1 MKILHTADWHLGK
14 RLEQFSRLEEQQ
26 DVLEE
31 IVRIAD
37 KEQADLVIIAGDIFD
52 TFAPSTEAM
61 DLFYRTVKKLS
72 REGKRPVFAIAG
84 NHDSPDRI
92 EVPNPL
98 ARENGIFFAGYPHTL
113 MAPVSL
119 DSGVSI
125 SRSAPGFAEL
135 RIPEK
140 PYPVRI
146 LLTPYANEY
155 RLRSFLGAEDREENL
170 RDILREKWQELA
182 DLYCDDAGINIL
194 VSHLFMSRQG
204 AEIPEEPDDEKPIL
218 HIGGAQVIY
227 SESIP
232 RQIQYVALG
241 HLHRY
246 QVVDDR
252 QCPVVYSGSPLSYS
266 FSEAD
271 QNKFVSIVDLEPG
284 QDAEVRKILLNSGRP
299 LKRVRV
305 PGVGQALEW
314 LEKNPNSLV
323 ELSIELEQYLTSSD
337 RKSLLE
343 AHPGIVTIIP
353 LTQKK
358 GTESSDSSG
367 PDPTEDLET
376 LFRSYFKEKF
386 DQEPNESLINLFR
399 EMRAKRTH
407 S

>member
-31 IVRIAD
+31 IVRITD
-37 KEQADLVIIAGDIFD
+37 EEQADLVIIAGDIFD

-72 REGKRPVFAIAG
+72 KEGKRPVLAIAG

-98 ARENGIFFAGYPHTL
+98 ARENGIFFAGYPHTH
-113 MAPVSL
+113 MASVSL

-135 RIPEK
+135 RVPGK

-155 RLRSFLGAEDREENL
+155 RLRSYLGAEDREENL

-182 DLYCDDAGINIL
+182 DLYCDNAGINIL
-194 VSHLFMSRQG
+194 VSHLFMTRQG

-252 QCPVVYSGSPLSYS
+252 QCPVVYCGSPLSYS

-271 QNKFVSIVDLEPG
+271 QKKFVSIVDLEPG

-314 LEKNPNSLV
+314 LEENPNSLV

-337 RKSLLE
+337 RRNLLE

-376 LFRSYFKEKF
+376 LFRSYFHEKF
-386 DQEPNESLINLFR
+386 GQEPNESLIGLFR

>member
-37 KEQADLVIIAGDIFD
+37 EEQADLVIIAGDIFD

-72 REGKRPVFAIAG
+72 KEGKRPVLAIAG

-98 ARENGIFFAGYPHTL
+98 ARENGIFFAGYPHTH

-135 RIPEK
+135 RVPEK
-140 PYPVRI
+140 PYPIRI
-146 LLTPYANEY
+146 LLTAYANEY

-182 DLYCDDAGINIL
+182 DLYCDNAGINIL
-194 VSHLFMSRQG
+194 VSHLFMTRQG
-204 AEIPEEPDDEKPIL
+204 AEVPEEPDDEKPIL

-252 QCPVVYSGSPLSYS
+252 QCPVVYCGSPLSYS

-271 QNKFVSIVDLEPG
+271 QKKFVSIVDLEPG
-284 QDAEVRKILLNSGRP
+284 QDAEVRKILLKSGRP

-314 LEKNPNSLV
+314 LEENPNSLV

-337 RKSLLE
+337 RKNLLE

-376 LFRSYFKEKF
+376 LFRSYFQEKF
-386 DQEPNESLINLFR
+386 GQEPNESLIGLFR